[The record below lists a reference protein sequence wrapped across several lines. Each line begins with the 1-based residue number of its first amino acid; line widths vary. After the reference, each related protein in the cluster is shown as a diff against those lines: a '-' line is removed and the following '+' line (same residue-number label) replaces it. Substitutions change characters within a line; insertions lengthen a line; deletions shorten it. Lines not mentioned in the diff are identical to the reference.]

1 MAERKLEQLSL
12 FDNLGVPAKEK
23 GAEEKLSKLIPEYKV
38 KLSKLLPDY
47 LANKTEMDAY
57 KKLADRDNKEIK
69 LIMLDSNLS
78 ECTVGD
84 IKATCSVSERQ
95 DFIEEALIEKL
106 KDMKVRGIIKKK
118 EYVDMD
124 ALENAIYN
132 GKVDAAA
139 LASCQTT
146 KEVVTLRVSK
156 VKK

>member
-1 MAERKLEQLSL
+1 LIPNYKEEKQMVKRKLEQLLL
-12 FDNLGVPAKEK
+12 FDDLGVPDKEK
-23 GAEEKLSKLIPEYKV
+23 RAEERLTE
-38 KLSKLLPDY
+38 LLPIY
-47 LANKTEMDAY
+47 HMQKSEMDSI
-57 KKLADRDNKEIK
+57 KKVVDKENAEIK
-69 LIMLDSNLS
+69 TLMRQANLS
-78 ECTVGD
+78 EFVAGD

-106 KDMKVRGIIKKK
+106 KEMKVRGIIKKK

>member
-1 MAERKLEQLSL
+1 VV
-12 FDNLGVPAKEK
+12 DKEN
-23 GAEEKLSKLIPEYKV
+23 A
-38 KLSKLLPDY
+38 
-47 LANKTEMDAY
+47 
-57 KKLADRDNKEIK
+57 EIK
-69 LIMLDSNLS
+69 TLMRASNLS
-78 ECTVGD
+78 EFVAGD

-106 KDMKVRGIIKKK
+106 KEMKVRGIIKKK

>member
-1 MAERKLEQLSL
+1 MARKQISL
-12 FDNLGVPAKEK
+12 VEDVRTP
-23 GAEEKLSKLIPEYKV
+23 EEKLSQ
-38 KLSKLLPDY
+38 LLPVY
-47 LANKTEMDAY
+47 EANKSEMDSY
-57 KKLADRDNKEIK
+57 KKLVDKDNKEIK
-69 LIMLDSNLS
+69 SIMLGAELREFVVD
-78 ECTVGD
+78 D

-106 KDMKVRGIIKKK
+106 KDMKVSGIIKKK

-156 VKK
+156 VKKG

>member
-1 MAERKLEQLSL
+1 MAKRKLEQLSL
-12 FDNLGVPAKEK
+12 FDDIGVPAKEK
-23 GAEEKLSKLIPEYKV
+23 GAEERLTE
-38 KLSKLLPDY
+38 LLPIY
-47 LANKTEMDAY
+47 HTQKSEMDSI
-57 KKLADRDNKEIK
+57 KKVVDKENAEIK
-69 LIMLDSNLS
+69 TLMRESNLP
-78 ECTVGD
+78 EFVAGD

-139 LASCQTT
+139 LASCQTI

>member
-1 MAERKLEQLSL
+1 MTKRKLEQLSL
-12 FDNLGVPAKEK
+12 IDDPKVLIKEK
-23 GAEEKLSKLIPEYKV
+23 GAVERLTE
-38 KLSKLLPDY
+38 LLPIY
-47 LANKTEMDAY
+47 HTQKSEMDSI
-57 KKLADRDNKEIK
+57 KKVVDKENAEIK
-69 LIMLDSNLS
+69 TLMRESNLP
-78 ECTVGD
+78 EFVAGD

>member
-1 MAERKLEQLSL
+1 MAKRKLEQLSL
-12 FDNLGVPAKEK
+12 LDDLGVPAPEK
-23 GAEEKLSKLIPEYKV
+23 RAEERLTE
-38 KLSKLLPDY
+38 LLPIY
-47 LANKTEMDAY
+47 HMQKSEMDSI
-57 KKLADRDNKEIK
+57 KKVVDKENAEIK
-69 LIMLDSNLS
+69 TLMRESNLP
-78 ECTVGD
+78 EFIAGD

-106 KDMKVRGIIKKK
+106 KDMKVSGIIKKK

>member
-1 MAERKLEQLSL
+1 MAKRNPKQLSF
-12 FDNLGVPAKEK
+12 FDDLGVPSKEQR
-23 GAEEKLSKLIPEYKV
+23 AEERLTE
-38 KLSKLLPDY
+38 LLPIY
-47 LANKTEMDAY
+47 HTQKSEMDSI
-57 KKLADRDNKEIK
+57 KKVVDKENAEIK
-69 LIMLDSNLS
+69 TLMRESNLP
-78 ECTVGD
+78 EFVAGD

-124 ALENAIYN
+124 ALENAIYH

-139 LASCQTT
+139 LASCQTI

>member
-1 MAERKLEQLSL
+1 MAKRKLEQLSS
-12 FDNLGVPAKEK
+12 FDDLGASAKEK
-23 GAEEKLSKLIPEYKV
+23 RAEERLTE
-38 KLSKLLPDY
+38 LLPIY
-47 LANKTEMDAY
+47 HMQKSEMDSI
-57 KKLADRDNKEIK
+57 KKVVDKENAEIK
-69 LIMLDSNLS
+69 TLMRASNLS
-78 ECTVGD
+78 EFVAGD

-106 KDMKVRGIIKKK
+106 KEMKVRGIIKKK

>member
-1 MAERKLEQLSL
+1 MAKRKLEQPSS
-12 FDNLGVPAKEK
+12 FDDLGVPVKEK
-23 GAEEKLSKLIPEYKV
+23 GAEERLTE
-38 KLSKLLPDY
+38 LLPIY
-47 LANKTEMDAY
+47 HAQKSEMDSI
-57 KKLADRDNKEIK
+57 KKVIDKENAEIK
-69 LIMLDSNLS
+69 TLMRESNLS
-78 ECTVGD
+78 EFVAGD

-132 GKVDAAA
+132 GKIDAAA
-139 LASCQTT
+139 LASCQTI

>member
-1 MAERKLEQLSL
+1 MAKRNFEQLSL
-12 FDNLGVPAKEK
+12 FDDLEVSAKEK
-23 GAEEKLSKLIPEYKV
+23 GAEERLIE
-38 KLSKLLPDY
+38 LLPIY
-47 LANKTEMDAY
+47 HMQKSEMDSI
-57 KKLADRDNKEIK
+57 KKVVDKENAEIK
-69 LIMLDSNLS
+69 TLMRESNLS
-78 ECTVGD
+78 EFVAGD
-84 IKATCSVSERQ
+84 IKASCSISERQ

-139 LASCQTT
+139 LASCQTI